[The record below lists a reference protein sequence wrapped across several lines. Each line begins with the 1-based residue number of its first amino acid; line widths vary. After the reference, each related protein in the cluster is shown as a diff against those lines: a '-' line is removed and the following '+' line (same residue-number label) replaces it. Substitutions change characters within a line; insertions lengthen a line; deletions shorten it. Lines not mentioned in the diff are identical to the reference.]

1 MIRLAFF
8 GSPDFALPALQKL
21 AADNRFQIV
30 LVVTQPDKPAGRGQ
44 QKQMLPVKN
53 AALDLWLPVLD
64 RLPTAAELQKLDIA
78 KIVVVAYGRL
88 LPAEL
93 TDNWECVNLHPSLLP
108 KYRGPSPLQTALWNG
123 EKKTGVTTLLINSE
137 MDAGDILLQEE
148 IPIEQDMQIS
158 QLSALCAE
166 RGAALLAETLLQDI
180 QQIRRPQ
187 EAGAA
192 TYCRKISKD
201 DALIIEGETPWQIHN
216 KVRALGG
223 CALHKGKR
231 VKILETR
238 YTAAGLEIVTVQ
250 PEGRRPMTYADFCR
264 GYGEIIL

>member
-1 MIRLAFF
+1 LAFF
-8 GSPDFALPALQKL
+8 GSPDFALPALQNL
-21 AADNRFQIV
+21 AADKRFQII

-53 AALDLWLPVLD
+53 AALDLRLPVLD
-64 RLPTAAELQKLDIA
+64 RLPNATELQKLDIA

-93 TDNWECVNLHPSLLP
+93 TGNWECINLHPSLLP
-108 KYRGPSPLQTALWNG
+108 KYRGPSPMQTALWNG
-123 EKKTGVTTLLINSE
+123 EEKTGVTTMLINSE

-148 IPIEQDMQIS
+148 IPITPNMQIR
-158 QLSALCAE
+158 QLSTLCAE
-166 RGAALLAETLLQDI
+166 RGAALLVETLLQDI
-180 QQIRRPQ
+180 QQIRKPQ
-187 EAGAA
+187 DTQAA

-201 DALIIEGETPWQIHN
+201 DALIIEGEKPRQIHN
-216 KVRALGG
+216 KVRAFGG
-223 CALHKGKR
+223 YVLHKGKR

-238 YTAAGLEIVTVQ
+238 YTAVGLEIVTVQ
-250 PEGRRPMTYADFCR
+250 PEGKQPMAYADFCR

>member
-8 GSPDFALPALQKL
+8 GSPDFALPALRRL
-21 AADNRFQIV
+21 AADERFQII

-44 QKQMLPVKN
+44 RKQMLPVKN
-53 AALDLWLPVLD
+53 AALDLRLPVLD
-64 RLPTAAELQKLDIA
+64 RLPTAAELQKLNLA

-108 KYRGPSPLQTALWNG
+108 KYRGPSPMQTVLWNG
-123 EKKTGVTTLLINSE
+123 EEKTGVTTMLLNSE

-148 IPIEQDMQIS
+148 ISVEPNLNIQ
-158 QLSALCAE
+158 QLSVLCAA
-166 RGAALLAETLLQDI
+166 RGADLLSETLLRDI
-180 QQIRRPQ
+180 QQLRKPQ
-187 EAGAA
+187 DAGAA
-192 TYCRKISKD
+192 TYCRKINKED
-201 DALIIEGETPWQIHN
+201 TLIAKGETPWQIHN
-216 KVRALGG
+216 KVRAFGG
-223 CALHKGKR
+223 YVLHKGKR

-238 YTAAGLEIVTVQ
+238 YSAAGLEIVTVQ
-250 PEGRRPMTYADFCR
+250 PAGKRPMTHADFCR

>member
-8 GSPDFALPALQKL
+8 GSPNFALPALRGL
-21 AADNRFQIV
+21 AADERFQIV
-30 LVVTQPDKPAGRGQ
+30 LVITQPDKPAGRGQ
-44 QKQMLPVKN
+44 QKQLLPVKN
-53 AALDLWLPVLD
+53 MALDLRLPVLD
-64 RLPTAAELQKLDIA
+64 RLPAAAELQKLDIA

-108 KYRGPSPLQTALWNG
+108 RYRGPSPIQTALWRG
-123 EKKTGVTTLLINSE
+123 EEKTGVTTMLINAE

-148 IPIEQDMQIS
+148 ISIEQNMHIR
-158 QLSALCAE
+158 QLNALCAE
-166 RGAALLAETLLQDI
+166 RGAALLAETLLQDL
-180 QQIRRPQ
+180 QRIRRPQ
-187 EAGAA
+187 DAKAA
-192 TYCRKISKD
+192 TYCRKITKE
-201 DALIIEGETPWQIHN
+201 DALIIEGETPLQIHN

-223 CALHKGKR
+223 FTLHKGRR

-238 YTAAGLEIVTVQ
+238 YTAAGLEIVTIQ
-250 PEGRRPMTYADFCR
+250 PEGRPPMAYADFCR